1 MNCHSRAKQGLSV
14 LDNTANVDV
23 VDFPRLES
31 QPLRYHPCQSVT
43 HAHATRSVKNLFD
56 LPPACIIIF
65 RTIPATTLNPNSL
78 PLSNPNYSLFSFLL
92 SFPHNTVSTC
102 STSIQISPLFFSY
115 SLSPSSFNGFLS
127 QEPEPRTWLPGLHRS
142 LQSWH
147 DRHRTSSCGA

>member
-23 VDFPRLES
+23 VDFPGLS
-31 QPLRYHPCQSVT
+31 HSHYCQPCQSVT
-43 HAHATRSVKNLFD
+43 HAHATRSAKNLFD

-65 RTIPATTLNPNSL
+65 SYNSCNNLKSHSL

-92 SFPHNTVSTC
+92 FFSHNTVSTC

-142 LQSWH
+142 LQGWH
-147 DRHRTSSCGA
+147 NRHRTPSCGA